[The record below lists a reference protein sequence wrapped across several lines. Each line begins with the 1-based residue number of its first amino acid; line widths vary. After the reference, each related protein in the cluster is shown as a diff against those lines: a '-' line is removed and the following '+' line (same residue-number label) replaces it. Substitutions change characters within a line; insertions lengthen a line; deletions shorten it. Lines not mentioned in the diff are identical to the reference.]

1 MCVRVRNDP
10 DLLRCARFDYG
21 SCTSPLTRE
30 TIRPEVYYNQDL
42 EVVMNTWGDQVRRK
56 RHGTTMSWVQRFCAD
71 TVVICP
77 DGRSYTEEEAHKYK
91 LRWCYLNRALK
102 EVAMEVAALDV
113 LSVQQQ
119 QDLEPVAER
128 YWAGAASCYALGRA
142 PHADDVAMCPAEWR
156 DGRRC
161 TCRRRPDADP
171 GTTFT
176 YTEKSTSVTRSWTT

>member
-1 MCVRVRNDP
+1 MCVR

-77 DGRSYTEEEAHKYK
+77 DGRSYTEEEAHKFK

-102 EVAMEVAALDV
+102 KVAMEVAALDV

-128 YWAGAASCYALGRA
+128 YWAGAA
-142 PHADDVAMCPAEWR
+142 P
-156 DGRRC
+156 
-161 TCRRRPDADP
+161 
-171 GTTFT
+171 
-176 YTEKSTSVTRSWTT
+176 VTRWGARRMLTTSRCVLQNGATVVGAPAGADRMPILERRLRTPRNPRA